1 MKLAELM
8 QQIQQAS
15 GSEPNMM
22 ALKEKCDSLGI
33 NLENIY
39 QELEMNSAYAE
50 SHRDISRE
58 AGLVRLHS
66 HSFYELIYCVSCD
79 NVQYLIG
86 TERYRLQR
94 GDVIW
99 IPPGVSHCPLFS
111 DDMKRPYERIV
122 LWVNAEKMT
131 EFFNRWPD
139 MDLQRNLSCCQY
151 LLRTA
156 GMAREREL
164 REAFQRGCRESEKRL
179 PGWETALYGNT
190 NLLLTL
196 LIRAMN
202 GRGEQPLREK
212 TELLDELLSYVSE
225 HLQERITVSDTA
237 RKLHVSESTITHLCS
252 KRLGLSFYRYVTQQ
266 RLDRARRLMLEKGDL
281 STVAEQAGFCDYTAF
296 FRAFKREYGLS
307 PGEYRKIH
315 GDTSHEESPAGRRA
329 NPDPGSKLT
338 GH

>member
-1 MKLAELM
+1 MKLVDLM

-22 ALKEKCDSLGI
+22 ALKEKCDTLGI

-39 QELEMNSAYAE
+39 QELEMNSAYAD
-50 SHRDISRE
+50 SHRDITRE
-58 AGLVRLHS
+58 AGVVRLHS

-79 NVQYLIG
+79 NVQYLVG

-94 GDVIW
+94 GDIMW
-99 IPPGVSHCPLFS
+99 IPPGVSHGPLFP
-111 DDMKRPYERIV
+111 DVMKKPYERIV
-122 LWVNAEKMT
+122 LWVNAEKMV
-131 EFFNRWPD
+131 EFFSRWPEGN
-139 MDLQRNLSCCQY
+139 LWRNIDCRHY

-156 GMAREREL
+156 GMTQERDL
-164 REAFQRGCRESEKRL
+164 REAFQRGCRESERRL

-196 LIRAMN
+196 LMRAMD
-202 GRGEQPLREK
+202 GKGELPLREK

-225 HLQERITVSDTA
+225 HLQDRITVNDTA
-237 RKLHVSESTITHLCS
+237 QTLHVSESTVTHLCS

-266 RLDRARRLMLEKGDL
+266 RLDRARRLMMENGDL
-281 STVAEQAGFCDYTAF
+281 SAVAEQSGFCDYTAF

-315 GDTSHEESPAGRRA
+315 S
-329 NPDPGSKLT
+329 
-338 GH
+338 

>member
-1 MKLAELM
+1 MKLTQLM

-22 ALKEKCDSLGI
+22 ALKEKCDTLGI
-33 NLENIY
+33 NLENVY
-39 QELEMNSAYAE
+39 QELEMSSAYAD

-58 AGLVRLHS
+58 AGFVRLHS
-66 HSFYELIYCVSCD
+66 HSFYELIYCVSSE

-94 GDVIW
+94 GDIIW
-99 IPPGVSHCPLFS
+99 IPPGVSHCPLFPVG
-111 DDMKRPYERIV
+111 MKIPYERIV

-131 EFFNRWPD
+131 EFFSRWPEL
-139 MDLQRNLSCCQY
+139 DLQQDLLRRHY

-179 PGWETALYGNT
+179 PGWEAALYGNT

-196 LIRAMN
+196 LMRAMS
-202 GRGEQPLREK
+202 GRGEKPLREK
-212 TELLDELLSYVSE
+212 TELLDEVLAFVSA
-225 HLQERITVSDTA
+225 HLQEKITVADTA
-237 RKLHVSESTITHLCS
+237 RKLHVSESTVTHLCS

-266 RLDRARRLMLEKGDL
+266 RLDRARQLMLENGDL
-281 STVAEQAGFCDYTAF
+281 GMVAEKAGFCDYTAF
-296 FRAFKREYGLS
+296 FRAFKQEYGLS
-307 PGEYRKIH
+307 PSEYRKIH
-315 GDTSHEESPAGRRA
+315 G
-329 NPDPGSKLT
+329 
-338 GH
+338 